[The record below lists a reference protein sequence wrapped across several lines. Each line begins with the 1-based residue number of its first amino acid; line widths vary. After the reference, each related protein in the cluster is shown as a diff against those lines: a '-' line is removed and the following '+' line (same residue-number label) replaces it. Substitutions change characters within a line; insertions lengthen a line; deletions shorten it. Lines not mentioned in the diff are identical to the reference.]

1 MKHLPMTS
9 IAKPNLKRS
18 KYKKMCCKL
27 TWALESNFVVGTDC
41 SPGLFLVDAFES
53 LLFVE
58 FLEVLE
64 IGVVDKNVVAHASYL
79 EV

>member
-1 MKHLPMTS
+1 MTS
-9 IAKPNLKRS
+9 IAKPNLKRC
-18 KYKKMCCKL
+18 KYKTMCFQL
-27 TWALESNFVVGTDC
+27 TWAFESNFVVGTNG

-53 LLFVE
+53 FLFVE

-64 IGVVDKNVVAHASYL
+64 ISVVDKNVVAHPAYL

>member
-1 MKHLPMTS
+1 MTS
-9 IAKPNLKRS
+9 IAKPNLKRC
-18 KYKKMCCKL
+18 KYKKTCFEL
-27 TWALESNFVVGTDC
+27 TWAFESNFVVGTNG

-53 LLFVE
+53 FLFVE

-64 IGVVDKNVVAHASYL
+64 IGVVDKNVVAHPAYL